1 MSFSP
6 GRGCLKSVFFRT
18 CGFVALV
25 GAGMGACSSAVDND
39 AAVESITVTPATATV
54 AVGTTLTLGAM
65 LRDADGDPMPG
76 VRVLWTSED
85 ATIASVSQ
93 TGVVTGVRVGSV
105 LVAASA
111 RGKDS
116 FARLTIIPA
125 PVASVR
131 LSAANHAMFI
141 GDSVRLVAQTL
152 DGAGSVLGRPVTWST
167 SNATVASVTSDG
179 LVSAITPGGAIITA
193 SSEGRSA
200 VASITVSPIAVASI
214 SVSPD
219 DNSVVVGQT
228 TQLTAELRDATG
240 APVTNR
246 VIAWSSSNASVATVT
261 SQGVVTAVA
270 PGSAIITAS
279 VDGRSASADVIV
291 TARPASAVILSPGQ
305 ITIFSGQAL
314 QLGALVTD
322 DRGQVLT
329 GRPMSFASS
338 NPLIATVSNTGLVT
352 GLTAGTVTITATS
365 EGASGTATISVTPE
379 PVATLSVLP
388 STATLSVGQALQ
400 LNVIARGAT
409 GQSLSLAGR
418 TVSWSTSTPAITSV
432 SSGGLVTALAV
443 GTGVVVLTVDG
454 RQASATLTITV
465 APVASVVVSPSA
477 PNVNVGQTAQLTAT
491 PLSSTGQTLTGR
503 ATTWSTSAATVATV
517 SSAGLVTGVGA
528 GTATVTATIE
538 GKSASATVTVQV
550 PISSITMSPSS
561 ATVNVAWTTT
571 LTATARNS
579 NNNAI
584 PGVQFTWSS
593 SNTSVATVSS
603 SGVVTGVAPGSAT
616 ITASAGGK
624 TGTAAITV
632 QLAPI
637 DRIVVTPANPSVKVN
652 NTVQLT
658 ATVYDARN
666 NVLTGRTVTWNSSNN
681 NRATVSST
689 GLVTAK
695 NTGSVT
701 ISASSGGKS
710 GSTTVT
716 VTN

>member
-1 MSFSP
+1 
-6 GRGCLKSVFFRT
+6 LKSIFVHT
-18 CGFVALV
+18 CGIVALV
-25 GAGMGACSSAVDND
+25 GAGLGACSNVVDND
-39 AAVESITVTPATATV
+39 VAVESITVTPATATV
-54 AVGTTLTLGAM
+54 AVGATLTLDAT
-65 LRDADGDPMPG
+65 LRDADGDAMPG

-93 TGVVTGVRVGSV
+93 TGVVTGVGVGTV

-152 DGAGSVLGRPVTWST
+152 DGVGNVLGRPVTWST

-193 SSEGRSA
+193 SSEGRST
-200 VASITVSPIAVASI
+200 VASITVSPIAVASVSI
-214 SVSPD
+214 SPD

-246 VIAWSSSNASVATVT
+246 LIAWSSSDASVATVT

-279 VDGRSASADVIV
+279 VDGKSASADVIV
-291 TARPASAVILSPGQ
+291 AARPASAVILSPGQ
-305 ITIFSGQAL
+305 VTIFSGQAL

-329 GRPMSFASS
+329 GRSISFASG
-338 NPLIATVSNTGLVT
+338 NPLIATVSSAGLVT

-365 EGASGTATISVTPE
+365 EGASGTATITVTPE

-388 STATLSVGQALQ
+388 STATLPVGQALQ

-454 RQASATLTITV
+454 GQASATLTITV
-465 APVASVVVSPSA
+465 APVASVVVSPSS

-593 SNTSVATVSS
+593 SNTSIATVSS

-632 QLAPI
+632 QLAPV
-637 DRIVVTPANPSVKVN
+637 DRIVVTPANPSVREGS
-652 NTVQLT
+652 TIQLT
-658 ATVYDARN
+658 ATLYDARN
-666 NVLTGRTVTWNSSNN
+666 NVLTGRTVTWSSSNII
-681 NRATVSST
+681 RATVSST

-695 NTGSVT
+695 VDGNVT
-701 ISASSGGKS
+701 ITASSGGKS
-710 GSTTVT
+710 GSTVVA